1 MKNSLKQPERR
12 PTQKDIAR
20 EAGVS
25 RPTVSLALKG
35 SSVVSLET
43 REHVRQVAEK
53 LGYTPDPM
61 LSALSKYRNQNIEKS
76 YQGTLAWI
84 SHYPKNNPWNRIT
97 PYREYHIG
105 AQKRAE
111 QLGYN
116 IEQIDMQ
123 QQELSANRLDGI
135 LSARGIKGLL
145 ICPPGRS
152 DEQFDI
158 PWNHYSLI
166 TFGYTITTPN
176 MHRVSSSHYRAT
188 RAIFRRLNAAGYKR
202 IGFVFNSQIN
212 VKTQEHC
219 QSAYLTGCRN
229 TNQEMIPE
237 LLQESITTQHFT
249 EWYETYKPDAV
260 IISSP
265 QWSIIQQSKIK
276 IPEELAVA
284 CPMVPKDNPE
294 LTGIMEKCQ
303 EIGAAAVDTLVHM
316 IEHEKRG
323 IPANPKYI
331 LLEGEWNEGS
341 TLKQSKSGT

>member
-1 MKNSLKQPERR
+1 MNTPQKNLQRR
-12 PTQKDIAR
+12 ATQKDIAHA
-20 EAGVS
+20 AGVS

-35 SSVVSLET
+35 SSVVSLKT
-43 REHVRQVAEK
+43 REHIRKVADE

-61 LSALSKYRNQNIEKS
+61 LSALSKYRNQQVEKS

-84 SHYPKNNPWNRIT
+84 SHSPKNRPWHHIT
-97 PYREYHIG
+97 PYREYHTG
-105 AQKRAE
+105 AHKRAE

-123 QQELSANRLDGI
+123 QEELSANRLDGI
-135 LSARGIKGLL
+135 LNARGIKGLL
-145 ICPPGRS
+145 ICPPGRF

-158 PWNHYSLI
+158 PWNQYSLI
-166 TFGYTITTPN
+166 TFGYTITEPN

-188 RAIFRRLNAAGYKR
+188 RAIFKRLKAEGYKR
-202 IGFVFNSQIN
+202 IGFVFNTQIN
-212 VKTQEHC
+212 IKTQEHC
-219 QSAYLTGCRN
+219 QSAYLAGCRN
-229 TNQEMIPE
+229 TNQDMIPE
-237 LLQESITTQHFT
+237 LLQETITTQHFT
-249 EWYETYKPDAV
+249 EWYETYEPDAI

-265 QWSIIQQSKIK
+265 QWDIIQQSKIK
-276 IPEELAVA
+276 IPEELAVT

-323 IPANPKYI
+323 IPDNPKYI

-341 TLKQSKSGT
+341 TIKK